1 MLYIGLNHLKRN
13 EDDHQKSNV
22 LLFSLNVSA
31 RFFFKGEVV
40 VKDRNDFFWFRL
52 SVNLVKLKTKEMR
65 RVLFYHPV

>member
-22 LLFSLNVSA
+22 FLYMSA

-40 VKDRNDFFWFRL
+40 VKDRNEKSFIL
-52 SVNLVKLKTKEMR
+52 PSGLIVVKSGIVPPNEYSSHHLV
-65 RVLFYHPV
+65 F